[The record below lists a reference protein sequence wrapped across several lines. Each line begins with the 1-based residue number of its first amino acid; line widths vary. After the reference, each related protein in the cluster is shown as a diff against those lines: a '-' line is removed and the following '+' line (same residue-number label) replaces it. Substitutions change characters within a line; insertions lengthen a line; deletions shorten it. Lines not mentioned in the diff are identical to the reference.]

1 MDKEKIHVEP
11 SGENFIS
18 CPTKTHLMG
27 INLIKKAGYVMLLA
41 MMISCG
47 NGSLMTK
54 SEQKVKKG
62 AFVMNEQDSIFDI
75 VATDTYDSISFVMNL
90 AEGALWDITVKE
102 LAQSGDDDRWEE
114 TGYMG
119 AVDSRYCFHRK
130 GYADSDTL
138 YGWQIN
144 LLNEK
149 KILLNNEGNQLK
161 IFGKDYGQKVS
172 LFTPEGKLIEEKKA
186 DKATLDFHIPS
197 GYDYLKVDIT
207 RDSDT
212 HVVFNFPVR

>member
-1 MDKEKIHVEP
+1 M
-11 SGENFIS
+11 
-18 CPTKTHLMG
+18 
-27 INLIKKAGYVMLLA
+27 IKKAGYVMLLA